1 MKKTKINFGAIL
13 LIVYAVMSFVLSRV
27 ALDTISLYAD
37 SYGGVSYN
45 SYYAQYQTVSM
56 LNTVF
61 GVNGMS
67 FTVMAVIIAF
77 SAVLLCGKRW
87 GSIGMGAAMATAT
100 GLGTIPFFIASGSR
114 LAIRFDWSAII
125 IPAIHLLF
133 IALLGF
139 LGWVCYAAS
148 GLFSAKAEDGKKK
161 SVAAIILKIVS
172 APLVALSGLNQLI
185 FMTVVFITETNMS
198 RLTFE
203 FVLKGVICPYGIII
217 ILALASLLILAVGII
232 LSVKCSSRNMP
243 EIKAKEEVK
252 IEKKAEPVTEG

>member
-13 LIVYAVMSFVLSRV
+13 LIVYAVMAYALSCV
-27 ALDTISLYAD
+27 ALDTMYAY
-37 SYGGVSYN
+37 SEPYGGLQYN

-61 GVNGMS
+61 G
-67 FTVMAVIIAF
+67 VIIAF

-100 GLGTIPFFIASGSR
+100 GLGTIPFFIAAGST
-114 LAIRFDWSAII
+114 LANRFEWSAII
-125 IPAIHLLF
+125 IPAIHLLL

-185 FMTVVFITETNMS
+185 FMTVIFITETKMS
-198 RLTFE
+198 SLTFE
-203 FVLKGVICPYGIII
+203 FVLESVIFPYGIII

-232 LSVKCSSRNMP
+232 LSVKCSPRNMP

-252 IEKKAEPVTEG
+252 IEKEAEPVTEG

>member
-27 ALDTISLYAD
+27 ALDTISVYAD
-37 SYGGVSYN
+37 PYGGVSYN
-45 SYYAQYQTVSM
+45 PYYAQYQTVSM

-100 GLGTIPFFIASGSR
+100 GLGTIPFFIAAGSR
-114 LAIRFDWSAII
+114 LSIRFEWSAII

-185 FMTVVFITETNMS
+185 FMTVTFITDTNMS

-203 FVLKGVICPYGIII
+203 FILKGVICPYGIII
-217 ILALASLLILAVGII
+217 ILALASLLILAAGII
-232 LSVKCSSRNMP
+232 LSVKCSPRNMP

-252 IEKKAEPVTEG
+252 IEKKAEPVTE